1 MKPREVVVNDRMQHD
16 FVYTL
21 TEPPGRNFH
30 AGFEPQLTP
39 EQMLWLGVFGGR
51 YMTDCTAEFP
61 AEWFEHARLCPER
74 HDPELNLF
82 KVNASQPLA
91 VWRAK
96 GWIHPD
102 DPRGWFQWYC
112 RYYQGRRSEDDE
124 HQIRRWKAMT
134 RHLAQLRNCP
144 PPRRLELPQ
153 KTTPGPAPLGIR
165 LSESLSH
172 RLKRAVFRTILSAS

>member
-39 EQMLWLGVFGGR
+39 EQMLRLGVFGGR

-96 GWIHPD
+96 GGFI
-102 DPRGWFQWYC
+102 
-112 RYYQGRRSEDDE
+112 
-124 HQIRRWKAMT
+124 
-134 RHLAQLRNCP
+134 
-144 PPRRLELPQ
+144 
-153 KTTPGPAPLGIR
+153 
-165 LSESLSH
+165 
-172 RLKRAVFRTILSAS
+172 RTIRAAGFNGIAVTIRGGAPKTMSTRSGDGKR